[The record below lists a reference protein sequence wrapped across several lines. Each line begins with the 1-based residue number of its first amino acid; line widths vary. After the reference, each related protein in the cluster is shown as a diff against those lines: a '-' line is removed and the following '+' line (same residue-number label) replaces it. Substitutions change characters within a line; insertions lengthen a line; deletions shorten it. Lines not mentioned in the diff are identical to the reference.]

1 MSLSHLPD
9 PNYPSLNDRIVV
21 LTGASGGIGQALA
34 KKFTANGAKL
44 ALWDSNSEALNPLQ
58 ELYPSALLYAGD
70 LTQENCVRA
79 ATEQTLQH
87 FGRIDVL
94 VHAVGILGPYSPVA
108 TYDTTQFQRVFDI
121 NMHSTFLCN
130 KYVLQPMLRQKYGRI
145 INISSIAG
153 KEGNAEMSAYSAS
166 KAAVIGFTKSL
177 GKEVAKDNVLVNCI
191 TPAVIASPLNDQ
203 LTPEELKLIV
213 SKIPMGRVG
222 QSHEVADLVLWL
234 ASENCSFSAGACF
247 DLSGGRAT
255 Y

>member
-1 MSLSHLPD
+1 MPRSHTTAMT
-9 PNYPSLNDRIVV
+9 YPSLKNRIVV

-34 KKFTANGAKL
+34 QQFTANGAKL
-44 ALWDSNSEALNPLQ
+44 ALWDSNAEALSSLQ
-58 ELYPSALLYAGD
+58 ELYPTALLYAGD
-70 LTQENCVRA
+70 LTQESCVQA

-87 FGRIDVL
+87 FGTIDIL
-94 VHAVGILGPYSPVA
+94 VHAVGVLGPYAPVA
-108 TYDTTQFQRVFDI
+108 NYDTTLFQRVFDI
-121 NMHSTFLCN
+121 NMLSTFLCN
-130 KYVLQPMLRQKYGRI
+130 KHVLPPMLRQQYGRI

-153 KEGNAEMSAYSAS
+153 KEGNADMSAYSAS

-191 TPAVIASPLNDQ
+191 APAVIASPLNEQ
-203 LTPEELKLIV
+203 LTPAELTTIV

-222 QSHEVADLVLWL
+222 KSHEVANLVLWL
-234 ASENCSFSAGACF
+234 ASDNCSFSAGACF